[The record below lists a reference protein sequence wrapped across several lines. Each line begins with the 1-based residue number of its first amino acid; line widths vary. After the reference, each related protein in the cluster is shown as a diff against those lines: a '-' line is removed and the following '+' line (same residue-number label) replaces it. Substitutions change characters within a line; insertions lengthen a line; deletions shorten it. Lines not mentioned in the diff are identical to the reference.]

1 MKRYILFFAA
11 AAACVASCDRVMDLT
26 PPEKGPVDY
35 DMVEFSLYESGTY
48 DYYLDNPSYDYSIL
62 IGKSHAEKA
71 ATARFDVRD
80 VSDFGEDYVALPD
93 ANWELS
99 SASVEFKESDTVHEV
114 DLSFTDL
121 TSLDPGKKYVLGLE
135 LSSDEISVAEDR
147 KTLTFYIYQEQG
159 GDGNPIIITTPDGLA
174 GIGSRLK
181 AGQTTYFRLGAD
193 IDMSG
198 VDWTPVNTTQQTQI
212 DFDGCGYTVSNL
224 SMTAAVNGDLGFFSF
239 LRGRFANVNFENVT
253 LKGDNV
259 KAGVV
264 AGRAGE
270 AACPAVIENIKVSG
284 AKITIGETTEYHTG
298 GICSILEGNDSRVSR
313 CSVTGAEI
321 DAYWSAAGICGYV
334 AVGAKVSECHFSGN
348 ILTGSRAG
356 GIVGLMKF
364 GTVENCY
371 SSGRL
376 DSGETRFIQGNPG
389 PNGGI
394 VAYTIPPGAADRP
407 ALISRCYSECYQTTR
422 NQCGGIL
429 GYVEPAAQL
438 TRIEHCIAWNEC
450 VKSTQAPR
458 SGRVCGFFKQAIGID
473 CWADPD
479 MKIEITGNPPITEDE
494 DIDSPA
500 TKDRYNGKT
509 ATGTLVETARDVAGF
524 DPAIWDFSGER
535 PVLKWEIE

>member
-26 PPEKGPVDY
+26 PPEKAPVDY

-80 VSDFGEDYVALPD
+80 ASDFGEDYVALPD

-121 TSLDPGKKYVLGLE
+121 TFLDPGKKYVLGLE

-181 AGQTTYFRLGAD
+181 AGRTTYFRLGAD

-298 GICSILEGNDSRVSR
+298 GICSILE
-313 CSVTGAEI
+313 
-321 DAYWSAAGICGYV
+321 
-334 AVGAKVSECHFSGN
+334 
-348 ILTGSRAG
+348 
-356 GIVGLMKF
+356 
-364 GTVENCY
+364 
-371 SSGRL
+371 
-376 DSGETRFIQGNPG
+376 
-389 PNGGI
+389 
-394 VAYTIPPGAADRP
+394 
-407 ALISRCYSECYQTTR
+407 
-422 NQCGGIL
+422 
-429 GYVEPAAQL
+429 
-438 TRIEHCIAWNEC
+438 
-450 VKSTQAPR
+450 
-458 SGRVCGFFKQAIGID
+458 
-473 CWADPD
+473 
-479 MKIEITGNPPITEDE
+479 
-494 DIDSPA
+494 
-500 TKDRYNGKT
+500 
-509 ATGTLVETARDVAGF
+509 
-524 DPAIWDFSGER
+524 
-535 PVLKWEIE
+535 

>member
-80 VSDFGEDYVALPD
+80 ASDFGEDYVALPD

-458 SGRVCGFFKQAIGID
+458 SGRVCGFFKQAIGFD

-494 DIDSPA
+494 DIVSPA